1 MITKGDD
8 YPIHQLPIPVA
19 EVGTERNFYDRYF
32 FNGYNKEGTIFF
44 ATALCVYPNLNL
56 IDGSFV
62 LVFDGTQHNFR
73 YSDILNQ
80 ERLDTSVGSLKV
92 QVIEPLKELRVIVS
106 DPHKDIEVDLNFVG
120 RFEPIQEPRMVMK
133 NGPRTT
139 MDSTRM
145 TQHGTWNGSISFK
158 NKEIEV
164 LNDEYKGS
172 RDRSW
177 GVRPVGLPDSQLLP
191 PLQIPQ
197 FYWLWAP
204 ANFDDLT
211 SHLYFVDDSLGS
223 PTHSHSVIQRDEE
236 VDVLSDLSK
245 EIIYKKGTR
254 RIIEAKFSAK
264 KNDGSKVSWTLQPKY
279 HIYMCGLGYM
289 HPDWGHGHYKGENQS
304 TYDSYDLNE
313 DPHDPPF
320 LHIQAICDFTLNE
333 NNEEKKGLGVLEELL
348 IGPHLPSGFEELL
361 DGSK

>member
-8 YPIHQLPIPVA
+8 YPIHQLPIPIA

-32 FNGYNKEGTIFF
+32 FNGYNKDASVFF

-62 LVFDGTQHNFR
+62 LVFDGVQHNFR
-73 YSDILNQ
+73 YSDVLNQ
-80 ERLDTSVGSLKV
+80 ERLDTKVGSLKV
-92 QVIEPLKELRVIVS
+92 QVLEPLKELR
-106 DPHKDIEVDLNFVG
+106 IEVIDPDKGINADLTFVG
-120 RFEPIQEPRMVMK
+120 RFEPMQEPRMVMK

-158 NKEIEV
+158 DEEIKV
-164 LNDEYKGS
+164 SKSEYKGS

-177 GVRPVGLPDSQLLP
+177 GIRPVGLPDSQLLP

-211 SHLYFVDDSLGS
+211 SHLYFVDDSLGN
-223 PTHSHSVIQRDEE
+223 PTHSHSVIQHDDE
-236 VDVLSDLSK
+236 VDVLLDLRK
-245 EIIYKKGTR
+245 EITYKKGSR
-254 RIIEAKFSAK
+254 RISEAKFSAK
-264 KNDGSKVSWTLQPKY
+264 KSNGSEVSWILEPKY

-289 HPDWGHGHYKGENQS
+289 HPEWGHGHFKGENQS

-320 LHIQAICDFTLNE
+320 LHIQAICKFTLNE
-333 NNEEKKGLGVLEELL
+333 DNKTKEGLGVLEELL
-348 IGPHLPSGFEELL
+348 IGPHSPSGFNELL